1 MNRRVVAVAVAVLLA
16 LLGAA
21 LLLRYVSAA
30 DERAMADL
38 QPVSVLIATA
48 PISEGTPASALGELV
63 ETRELPATAVG
74 PNSVTDL
81 RELGNM
87 VAATDL
93 AAGEQLLAGRFAS
106 LQSLQQFGG
115 IPAPE
120 GFHQVTVPLNS
131 PGVVGGTVTP
141 GDTVGVFISMD
152 TAETHLVLH
161 KVLVLRVQGGLSP
174 SASEEADS
182 TDPADA
188 PIHDGGVMVTLALT
202 APDAEKV
209 VFGAEHGS
217 IWLSLEDAATP
228 EDGTRIVNPGNVYR

>member
-16 LLGAA
+16 LLGAV

-38 QPVSVLIATA
+38 QPVSVLVATA
-48 PISEGTPASALGELV
+48 PITEGTPASALGELV
-63 ETRELPATAVG
+63 EMRELPATAVG

-81 RELGNM
+81 RELGTM

-131 PGVVGGTVTP
+131 SRVVGGTITP
-141 GDTVGVFISMD
+141 GDTVGVFATIGD
-152 TAETHLVLH
+152 QTHLLLH
-161 KVLVLRVQGGLSP
+161 KILVLRVQGGLSP
-174 SASEEADS
+174 SASEENDS

-188 PIHDGGVMVTLALT
+188 PVHEGGVMVTLALT

-209 VFGAEHGS
+209 VFAGENGA
-217 IWLSLEDAATP
+217 IWLSLEDSATP

>member
-1 MNRRVVAVAVAVLLA
+1 MNRRVVAVAAATLLA

-21 LLLRYVSAA
+21 LLIRYVGAA
-30 DERAMADL
+30 DERALADL
-38 QPVSVLIATA
+38 QPVTVLVATQSIA
-48 PISEGTPASALGELV
+48 EGTPASALGELV
-63 ETRELPATAVG
+63 EERQLPASSVG

-81 RELGNM
+81 RELGSM

-120 GFHQVTVPLNS
+120 GFHQVTIPLNS
-131 PGVVGGTVTP
+131 ARVVGGTITP
-141 GDTVGVFISMD
+141 GDTVGVFASIGD
-152 TAETHLVLH
+152 QTHLMLH
-161 KVLVLRVQGGLSP
+161 KILVLRVQGGLSP
-174 SASEEADS
+174 SASGATES

-188 PIHDGGVMVTLALT
+188 PVHEGGVMVTLALT

-209 VFGAEHGS
+209 VYAGENGS